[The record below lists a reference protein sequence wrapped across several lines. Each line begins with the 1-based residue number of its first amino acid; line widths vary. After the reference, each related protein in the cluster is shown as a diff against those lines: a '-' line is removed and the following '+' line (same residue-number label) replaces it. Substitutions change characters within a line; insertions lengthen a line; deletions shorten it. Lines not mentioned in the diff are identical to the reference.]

1 MGTKNN
7 FKPLI
12 FINEF
17 KNGLFRTKLKEDE
30 NYLKE
35 IGNVIAN
42 LLPADNEIYDVNKTE
57 NMFKYLN
64 GFIRYNK
71 NNYQIEGVCKSEGPI
86 VGEEMLYSKY
96 AVYNSL
102 NLFGCVFYNLLE
114 KVSFYNC
121 YFHKID
127 KYFRFDNFDYFS
139 FIDIIVK
146 NLKNYLLKDNISY
159 VCTYDITMMISALIE
174 KTISLCFYSQFVNK
188 IKKID
193 METKKKFT
201 KCELNIFTDFIENKF
216 KCSIGEELIL
226 LKNIILKYDIIDK
239 KSFLLII
246 EGSYLNKDQTKITK
260 SLTALLESKLCKEI
274 IPNNLRKF
282 LIIIYKDYN
291 LRNDILH
298 LNTTNYNNF
307 NIFITLVLYY
317 ILNLLIISLV
327 KGQTR

>member
-1 MGTKNN
+1 METKNN

-30 NYLKE
+30 NYLKK

-102 NLFGCVFYNLLE
+102 NLFGCVFYNLLK

-216 KCSIGEELIL
+216 KRSIGEELIS

-239 KSFLLII
+239 KSF
-246 EGSYLNKDQTKITK
+246 
-260 SLTALLESKLCKEI
+260 
-274 IPNNLRKF
+274 
-282 LIIIYKDYN
+282 
-291 LRNDILH
+291 
-298 LNTTNYNNF
+298 
-307 NIFITLVLYY
+307 
-317 ILNLLIISLV
+317 
-327 KGQTR
+327 